1 MKYPYH
7 IDYTKFGSPIMRLP
21 KEIELVTTFLFSDV
35 QGPLGRSFFLAEM
48 DRVLRREVPYS
59 EIAGNVCGL
68 KIKKEWTQVIDM
80 LADDGI
86 GHGCMIETEELKK
99 LIEVWCEVT
108 NGPVKAS
115 NGAIHVSSQPQ

>member
-35 QGPLGRSFFLAEM
+35 QGPLGRSFFLEEIEH
-48 DRVLRREVPYS
+48 VLQREVPYS

-68 KIKKEWTQVIDM
+68 KIKQEFTQVIDM

-86 GHGCMIETEELKK
+86 GHTCMIETEELKK
-99 LIEVWCEVT
+99 LIEVWCVVT
-108 NGPVKAS
+108 NGPVETS
-115 NGAIHVSSQPQ
+115 NVDLYVPSPPQ